1 MEIMENEKSK
11 IEGVRLP
18 PGGVY
23 VMHPKICVALAAN
36 HLLTIPVMDA
46 YSRCVKK
53 IEIAILE
60 FNEDIDG
67 IIGNPTKPPNQ
78 H

>member
-1 MEIMENEKSK
+1 MENEKSK
-11 IEGVRLP
+11 IAGVKLP

-23 VMHPKICVALAAN
+23 VMHPKICDALEEN
-36 HLLTIPVMDA
+36 HLLTMPVMDA

-60 FNEDIDG
+60 FNKDIDG
-67 IIGNPTKPPNQ
+67 IIAKTPKPPHQ